1 MTDSI
6 NLRPK
11 RKVKV
16 GTIVSAKMDK
26 TVVVKTERSFRH
38 PRYEKIVKTAKKYY
52 AHTDDA
58 SLKEGDVVEIMET
71 RPISKLVRWRV
82 VEKVGHEIKA
92 PVEA

>member
-1 MTDSI
+1 MNDSK
-6 NLRPK
+6 LRPK
-11 RKVKV
+11 RKVKI
-16 GTIVSAKMDK
+16 GTVVSAKMDK
-26 TVVVKTERSFRH
+26 TVVVRTERTFRH

-82 VEKVGHEIKA
+82 VERVGHDNTV
-92 PVEA
+92 PVVA

>member
-1 MTDSI
+1 MNDLK
-6 NLRPK
+6 LRPK
-11 RKVKV
+11 RKVKI
-16 GTIVSAKMDK
+16 GTVVSAKMDK
-26 TVVVKTERSFRH
+26 TVVVRTERTFRH

-82 VEKVGHEIKA
+82 VERVGHDKEV
-92 PVEA
+92 PVVA